1 LKVLSFYDLQP
12 KIMIFLKLQTLN
24 TVFKD
29 SLIVC
34 VVAGLVAIFAVP
46 PVALAHKLS
55 VFAWV
60 DGDVVKVEGKL
71 PKGKRPRQG
80 HLRVYD
86 GNDQLL
92 LEKAI
97 EADGT
102 AEFPLKDW
110 ASGLKIVIDI
120 GGGHQS
126 YWVLTPF
133 DIRQQQ
139 KESVR
144 E

>member
-1 LKVLSFYDLQP
+1 MNHF
-12 KIMIFLKLQTLN
+12 
-24 TVFKD
+24 FKD

-34 VVAGLVAIFAVP
+34 IVACLVAILAVP
-46 PVALAHKLS
+46 PAARAHKLS

-71 PKGKRPRQG
+71 PKGKRPRHG

-86 GNDQLL
+86 GNGQLL

-110 ASGLKIVIDI
+110 ATGLKIVMDI
-120 GGGHQS
+120 GEGHQS
-126 YWVLTPF
+126 YWILTPF